1 MLRSLG
7 ILEEI
12 ETKRRYTLGPRCLVG
27 RHASCDLSFADPRV
41 SGEHAIVRWVDG
53 RWELK
58 DLASRNGTFL
68 NKRRLS
74 PGERVTLGP
83 GDVVTL
89 GGPGAGFILADASAP
104 APTARHGTTGEVRV
118 ATDQVLVLPDEERP
132 IATVFEDAAG
142 RWVVEREDGAVPVND
157 HDLVLVEGE
166 PWVLELP
173 VGLRSTWDASA
184 GRMIETIGLRFSVSP
199 DEEHVDV
206 TLFDDRGALSLPSRS
221 FHYLLLTLARLR
233 KGDAATAVEDR
244 GWADREA
251 LCRMLGV
258 DALKLNVDIC
268 RARKQLGELGVH
280 GAAGLIERRAGS
292 GQVRIGVDRLEVD
305 VRGRP

>member
-1 MLRSLG
+1 MG
-7 ILEEI
+7 ILEDI
-12 ETKRRYTLGPRCLVG
+12 ETKRRFTLGPRCLVG
-27 RHASCDLSFADPRV
+27 RHASCDLSFNDPRV

-58 DLASRNGTFL
+58 DLASRNGTFVG
-68 NKRRLS
+68 KRRLTA
-74 PGERVTLGP
+74 GERVTLGP

-89 GGPGAGFILADASAP
+89 GGPGIGFVVADASAP
-104 APTARHGTTGEVRV
+104 APTARHGKTGEVRV
-118 ATDQVLVLPDEERP
+118 AADQVLVLPSEERP
-132 IATVFEDAAG
+132 IVTVFEDAMG
-142 RWVVEREDGAVPVND
+142 RWVAEREDGAVPVQD
-157 HDLVLVEGE
+157 HELVLVEGE

-184 GRMIETIGLRFSVSP
+184 GRILETISLRFSVSP

-206 TLFDDRGALSLPSRS
+206 TLLDDQGSVPLPSRS

-233 KGDAATAVEDR
+233 KEDEARASEDR
-244 GWADREA
+244 GWADREE
-251 LCRMLGV
+251 LCRMLAV
-258 DALKLNVDIC
+258 DSLKLNVDIC

-292 GQVRIGVDRLEVD
+292 GQIRIGIDRLEISL
-305 VRGRP
+305 RGRAA